1 MKIIKILLPALSL
14 LSSFIAVQTVHA
26 KPAGQ
31 TQKNSQ
37 TVMLDVQNMTCG
49 MCPITV
55 KATLQGVDGVQS
67 VKVNFDHKTARVV
80 FDPTKTNIEALIKST
95 TNVGYLSS
103 LRTDK

>member
-1 MKIIKILLPALSL
+1 MKNLKILLLALSL
-14 LSSFIAVQTVHA
+14 LSGFVAIQTVHA
-26 KPAGQ
+26 KPADQ

-55 KATLQGVDGVQS
+55 KAALKKVDGVQS
-67 VKVNFDHKTARVV
+67 AKVDFDHKTAKVT
-80 FDPTKTNIEALIKST
+80 FDPKKTNIEALIKST
-95 TNVGYLSS
+95 TNVGYPSS